1 MSDHN
6 VLTQDDD
13 IDVIGLFAALK
24 RKWWLVLLITILTAV
39 GLFFFLSAI
48 PSRYDS
54 NARIIIENKDNAFNR
69 TINDTGGQQTTNQ
82 FDEEA
87 IRSQVEIISSD
98 EVALEI
104 IAQLDLENQDEFH
117 QSGFFDFIGDLID
130 TNDKPAIEQN
140 SNALSSTQSA
150 VLEEFQKRLNVYPIE
165 KSRAIVI
172 EFWSTDPNTAL
183 QVPNRIAQEYVKI
196 QEEKKK
202 KLTKDAKVWLDPVV
216 NEYRQKLEEAE
227 ADVAAFRTKQDIL
240 RGGATNQSLAT
251 QQLSEISTELSRLR
265 AQRSSAQAKVASIR
279 AALKS
284 GASLDAIPEVIASPL
299 IQRLRERE
307 AEIKAQIS
315 DLSTTLLPNHPR
327 LKSLTSQVEDFQ
339 RQIRGSANNI
349 LKSLENNVNLTRE
362 TEADLMIEIDRL
374 KDEVTRVNKQ
384 EVRLDALVRKAD
396 SYRELLSEYEKRNL
410 EALSRSNFT
419 PIDAEVYPSRS
430 MPVEP
435 YFPKVIPF
443 TIAGAVAAFML
454 SILGV
459 LAITLIS
466 GIGSARAPRPA
477 RLENEVMVETSVA
490 EPKAEIE
497 EISEP
502 VENQPVTAKSSPM
515 EQLENII
522 MGNSQTQIDEPPE
535 IVKTPGP
542 LTMTSQT
549 ETSVNQP
556 ETPLGQRTE
565 PTYQTNAIPVRY
577 AASVFQDLGEG
588 RIVVASPGGDDGS
601 KTAWVLARQLD
612 RAGENGV
619 VIIDLSG
626 EGATATAM
634 LGGNDLPGIFNLVS
648 GAVSVNNIIY
658 RDQKSGVHVV
668 PSGTLFHGA
677 PAPDMQTMSD
687 IIDAIALSYDYC
699 IVDCGDTDL
708 DGINLVATDDAIVII
723 SGINAPIEECNLL
736 EAELKE
742 DGFKDI
748 LHLIPD
754 DVDQQENQSSELA

>member
-13 IDVIGLFAALK
+13 IDVIGLFAALR
-24 RKWWLVLLITILTAV
+24 RKWWLILLITILTAV

-48 PSRYDS
+48 PPRYDS
-54 NARIIIENKDNAFNR
+54 NARIIIENKNNAFNR
-69 TINDTGGQQTTNQ
+69 TINDQGVQQTTGQ

-98 EVALEI
+98 KIALEI
-104 IAQLDLENQDEFH
+104 ISQLDLENHDEFN

-130 TNDKPAIEQN
+130 TDKKP
-140 SNALSSTQSA
+140 STPPDTDALSSSQSA
-150 VLEEFQKRLNVYPIE
+150 VLRKFKKRLTVYPIE

-172 EFWSTDPNTAL
+172 EYWSTDPKTAL
-183 QVPNRIAQEYVKI
+183 VVPNRIAQEYVRI

-216 NEYRQKLEEAE
+216 NEYRQKLEQAE
-227 ADVAAFRTKQDIL
+227 ADVAAFRAKQDIL
-240 RGGATNQSLAT
+240 RGGASNQSLAT

-327 LKSLTSQVEDFQ
+327 LKALTSQVEDFQ

-362 TEADLMIEIDRL
+362 TEADLMLEIDRL
-374 KDEVTRVNKQ
+374 KEEVTRVNKQ

-419 PIDAEVYPSRS
+419 PIDAEIYPSRS
-430 MPVEP
+430 LPVEP
-435 YFPKVIPF
+435 YFPKVVPF
-443 TIAGAVAAFML
+443 TIAGTFAAFML

-459 LAITLIS
+459 LAWTLIS
-466 GIGSARAPRPA
+466 GIGRARAPRPV
-477 RLENEVMVETSVA
+477 RHEDDIMVETPAAQEVQEVEEASINAIA
-490 EPKAEIE
+490 EQDTITKKPPSNEHTPDIV
-497 EISEP
+497 P
-502 VENQPVTAKSSPM
+502 TA
-515 EQLENII
+515 
-522 MGNSQTQIDEPPE
+522 
-535 IVKTPGP
+535 GP
-542 LTMTSQT
+542 LTFT
-549 ETSVNQP
+549 EREHESLEQP
-556 ETPLGQRTE
+556 KAV
-565 PTYQTNAIPVRY
+565 PTVDDAKPNAIAVRY

-588 RIVVASPGGDDGS
+588 RIVVVSPGGDKGS
-601 KTAWVLARQLD
+601 KTAWILARQLD
-612 RAGENGV
+612 REGENGV

-626 EGATATAM
+626 GGATATAM
-634 LGGNDLPGIFNLVS
+634 LGGNELPGLFNLVS

-658 RDQKSGVHVV
+658 RDQLSGVHVV
-668 PSGTLFHGA
+668 PSGTLFHGS

-687 IIDAIALSYDYC
+687 IIDAIAMSYDYC
-699 IVDCGDTDL
+699 IVDCGDADL
-708 DGINLVATDDAIVII
+708 EGINLVSTDDAIVII
-723 SGINAPIEECNLL
+723 SGISARIDDCKRL

-754 DVDQQENQSSELA
+754 SVDQQENHSSEPA

>member
-410 EALSRSNFT
+410 EALSRSNGIAKL
-419 PIDAEVYPSRS
+419 PN
-430 MPVEP
+430 VE
-435 YFPKVIPF
+435 
-443 TIAGAVAAFML
+443 
-454 SILGV
+454 
-459 LAITLIS
+459 
-466 GIGSARAPRPA
+466 
-477 RLENEVMVETSVA
+477 
-490 EPKAEIE
+490 
-497 EISEP
+497 
-502 VENQPVTAKSSPM
+502 
-515 EQLENII
+515 
-522 MGNSQTQIDEPPE
+522 
-535 IVKTPGP
+535 
-542 LTMTSQT
+542 
-549 ETSVNQP
+549 
-556 ETPLGQRTE
+556 
-565 PTYQTNAIPVRY
+565 
-577 AASVFQDLGEG
+577 
-588 RIVVASPGGDDGS
+588 
-601 KTAWVLARQLD
+601 
-612 RAGENGV
+612 
-619 VIIDLSG
+619 
-626 EGATATAM
+626 
-634 LGGNDLPGIFNLVS
+634 
-648 GAVSVNNIIY
+648 
-658 RDQKSGVHVV
+658 
-668 PSGTLFHGA
+668 
-677 PAPDMQTMSD
+677 
-687 IIDAIALSYDYC
+687 
-699 IVDCGDTDL
+699 
-708 DGINLVATDDAIVII
+708 
-723 SGINAPIEECNLL
+723 
-736 EAELKE
+736 
-742 DGFKDI
+742 
-748 LHLIPD
+748 
-754 DVDQQENQSSELA
+754 

>member
-1 MSDHN
+1 
-6 VLTQDDD
+6 
-13 IDVIGLFAALK
+13 
-24 RKWWLVLLITILTAV
+24 
-39 GLFFFLSAI
+39 
-48 PSRYDS
+48 
-54 NARIIIENKDNAFNR
+54 
-69 TINDTGGQQTTNQ
+69 
-82 FDEEA
+82 
-87 IRSQVEIISSD
+87 
-98 EVALEI
+98 
-104 IAQLDLENQDEFH
+104 
-117 QSGFFDFIGDLID
+117 
-130 TNDKPAIEQN
+130 
-140 SNALSSTQSA
+140 
-150 VLEEFQKRLNVYPIE
+150 
-165 KSRAIVI
+165 
-172 EFWSTDPNTAL
+172 
-183 QVPNRIAQEYVKI
+183 
-196 QEEKKK
+196 
-202 KLTKDAKVWLDPVV
+202 
-216 NEYRQKLEEAE
+216 
-227 ADVAAFRTKQDIL
+227 
-240 RGGATNQSLAT
+240 
-251 QQLSEISTELSRLR
+251 
-265 AQRSSAQAKVASIR
+265 
-279 AALKS
+279 
-284 GASLDAIPEVIASPL
+284 
-299 IQRLRERE
+299 
-307 AEIKAQIS
+307 
-315 DLSTTLLPNHPR
+315 
-327 LKSLTSQVEDFQ
+327 
-339 RQIRGSANNI
+339 
-349 LKSLENNVNLTRE
+349 
-362 TEADLMIEIDRL
+362 
-374 KDEVTRVNKQ
+374 
-384 EVRLDALVRKAD
+384 
-396 SYRELLSEYEKRNL
+396 
-410 EALSRSNFT
+410 
-419 PIDAEVYPSRS
+419 

-588 RIVVASPGGDDGS
+588 RIVVVSPGGDDGS

-612 RAGENGV
+612 REGENGV